1 MHERIALTDKYAKE
15 YQKATKKEKGT
26 ILDTLCKATGYN
38 RKYALHL
45 LSNWGKVKLVRIDGK
60 LIKLKAGNKKRKPYP
75 YRKRIYDEGFQ
86 EALIEIWKFSDYI
99 CGKSLKPFIKVVESF
114 IRGNNNFTFNNSIWE
129 KLNKISAASID
140 RILKPERKKY
150 QIKGR
155 SHTKPGTLLKHE
167 IPIRTFADWDD
178 TVPGFLEID
187 LVGHEGGNASGDFCF
202 TLTATDIATE
212 WTEVRAI
219 RNKAQIWTVAALE
232 EISKVLPF
240 PLLGVDSDNGSEFI
254 NAHLLKYCR
263 KNHITFTRSRPYHK
277 NDGCFVE
284 QKNDVVV
291 RRTAGYLRYDTDE
304 ELVILNEMYESVR
317 LWVNFFTP
325 SQKLISKVREG
336 SKIRKKYD
344 AHKTP
349 YQRVLA
355 SDQISEKYKSRLT
368 EQFIKSDP
376 IKLRRLVDKNKE
388 ILQDMVS
395 KKNQRKFQWR
405 PVNDY

>member
-1 MHERIALTDKYAKE
+1 MHERIALTDKYSKE
-15 YQKATKKEKGT
+15 YQKATKKEKGK
-26 ILDTLCKATGYN
+26 ILDTLCNATGYN

-45 LSNWGKVKLVRIDGK
+45 LSNWGKVKLIRIDGK

-75 YRKRIYDEGFQ
+75 ERKRIYNKEFQ
-86 EALIEIWKFSDYI
+86 DALIEVWELSDYL
-99 CGKSLKPFIKVVESF
+99 CGKGLKPFIKVVESF
-114 IRGNNNFTFNNSIWE
+114 IRGNVNFIFTNSIWK
-129 KLNKISAASID
+129 KLNKISAATID
-140 RILKPERKKY
+140 RILKPERKKN

-155 SHTKPGTLLKHE
+155 SHTKSGTLLKSE

-219 RNKAQIWTVAALE
+219 RNKAQIWTVAALD

-263 KNHITFTRSRPYHK
+263 KNKITFTRSRPYHK

-284 QKNDVVV
+284 QKNDIVV

-304 ELVILNEMYESVR
+304 ELVILNQMYESVR
-317 LWVNFFTP
+317 LWTNFFTP

-349 YQRVLA
+349 YQRVMD
-355 SDQISEKYKSRLT
+355 SNKIPEEYKSRLKK
-368 EQFIKSDP
+368 QFIISDP
-376 IKLRRLVDKNKE
+376 IKLRHLVDKKKE
-388 ILQDMVS
+388 ILQTMVS
-395 KKNQRKFQWR
+395 KKNQSEFKWSTG
-405 PVNDY
+405 NDY